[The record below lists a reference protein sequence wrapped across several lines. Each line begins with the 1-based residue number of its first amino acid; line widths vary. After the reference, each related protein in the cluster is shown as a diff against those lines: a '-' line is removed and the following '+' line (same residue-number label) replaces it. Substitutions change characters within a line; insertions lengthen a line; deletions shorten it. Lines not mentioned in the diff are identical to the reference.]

1 LSQPLRH
8 PAVLVRELAVTRRV
22 LEVIV
27 PTLAMFGEVL
37 VGLGGSILT
46 FRGFV
51 QAVCCGSL
59 GCHRQLPHPLG
70 LFTDANGIFE
80 APRLLTAFG
89 LPADVCV
96 GHQRLLLVNRR
107 VASSRATKTGS
118 VKRVENRQ
126 VRVGPVAHLLGAE
139 AVRLE
144 YPTQVVFE
152 SVTLGVNDGARI
164 GIVGRNG
171 DGKSSLLGLLT
182 GQLRPDSGRV
192 TRRSGLRVSALS
204 QADTLDPERTVGW
217 TLVADQP
224 EHQWAGDARVREV
237 VDGLVSDIAWDAT
250 ISTLSGG
257 QRRRVQLAQ
266 LLIGEWDVIALDEPT
281 NHLDIEGITWLA
293 GHLRQRWARNTGGL
307 LLVTHDRWFLDE
319 VATTTWE
326 VHDGIVEPFEGGYA
340 AYVLQRVE
348 RDRLASAA
356 EAKRQNLM
364 RKELAWLR
372 RGPPARTSKPKFRI
386 EAANQLIAD
395 VPPLR
400 NTVELAKLATA
411 RLGKDV
417 IDLLDVSV
425 SFDGRPVLRDVE
437 WRIAPGE
444 RTGIVGA
451 NGAGKSTLL
460 GLITG
465 SVAPDTGRVKRGKT
479 VRLAMLDQRG
489 EELAAVAGDRIA
501 DLLGGLRGGYQVDGR
516 EVTPAQLLERL
527 GFARGQLSAR
537 VDDLSGG
544 QRRRLQLMLTLLAEP
559 NVLLLDEPTNDVDT
573 DTLTAVEDLLDSWAG
588 TLIVVSH
595 DRYLLERV
603 TDQQYAILDGRLRHL
618 PGGIDEYLRLA
629 ARRTTTS
636 ASLAPSSGPSSGP
649 ARFEPATVSGS
660 QRRAAEKELAAVDRQ
675 LARLADRIAAK
686 HHELAEHDQSDH
698 VGLTRLTRELRG
710 LEGEV
715 AERESRWLEL
725 SEALE

>member
-1 LSQPLRH
+1 
-8 PAVLVRELAVTRRV
+8 
-22 LEVIV
+22 
-27 PTLAMFGEVL
+27 M
-37 VGLGGSILT
+37 
-46 FRGFV
+46 
-51 QAVCCGSL
+51 
-59 GCHRQLPHPLG
+59 
-70 LFTDANGIFE
+70 
-80 APRLLTAFG
+80 
-89 LPADVCV
+89 
-96 GHQRLLLVNRR
+96 
-107 VASSRATKTGS
+107 
-118 VKRVENRQ
+118 
-126 VRVGPVAHLLGAE
+126 AHLLGAE
-139 AVRLE
+139 AVHLE

-152 SVTLGVNDGARI
+152 SITLGVNDGARI

-171 DGKSSLLGLLT
+171 DGKSSLLRLLT
-182 GQLRPDSGRV
+182 GEQQPDAGRV
-192 TRRSGLRVSALS
+192 TRRSGLRVGALS
-204 QADTLDPERTVGW
+204 QSDTLDPDHSVGW
-217 TLVADQP
+217 TLVGDAA
-224 EHQWAGDARVREV
+224 EHQWAGDPRVRDV
-237 VDGLVSDIAWDAT
+237 VAGLVSDIDWRASV
-250 ISTLSGG
+250 STLSGG
-257 QRRRVQLAQ
+257 QRRRVQLAR

-326 VHDGIVEPFEGGYA
+326 VHDGIVEPFDGGYA

-348 RDRLASAA
+348 RDRMAAAA

-372 RGPPARTSKPKFRI
+372 RGAPARTSKPKFRI

-400 NTVELAKLATA
+400 NSVELAKLATA

-417 IDLLDVSV
+417 VDLLDVSV

-460 GLITG
+460 GLIDGT
-465 SVAPDTGRVKRGKT
+465 VRPDSGRVKRGKT
-479 VRLAMLDQRG
+479 VQLGVLDQRG
-489 EELAAVAGDRIA
+489 AELAAIADDRIS
-501 DLLGGLRGGYQVDGR
+501 DVLGRLRAGYRVDGR

-527 GFARGQLSAR
+527 GFGRGQLAAR
-537 VDDLSGG
+537 VGDLSGG
-544 QRRRLQLMLTLLAEP
+544 QRRRLQLMLTLLSEP

-573 DTLTAVEDLLDSWAG
+573 DTLAAMEDLLDSWPG

-603 TDQQYAILDGRLRHL
+603 TDQQYAVLDGRLRHL

-629 ARRTTTS
+629 AQRRDAAPPAGPTS
-636 ASLAPSSGPSSGP
+636 VAPQAMSG
-649 ARFEPATVSGS
+649 A
-660 QRRAAEKELAAVDRQ
+660 QRRAAEKELAAADRR
-675 LARLADRIAAK
+675 LARLAEQIKDK
-686 HHELAEHDQSDH
+686 HEELAAHDQSDH
-698 VGLTRLTRELRG
+698 VGITRLTRELRA
-710 LEGEV
+710 LEDEV
-715 AERESRWLEL
+715 AAAESRWLEL
-725 SEALE
+725 SELLE